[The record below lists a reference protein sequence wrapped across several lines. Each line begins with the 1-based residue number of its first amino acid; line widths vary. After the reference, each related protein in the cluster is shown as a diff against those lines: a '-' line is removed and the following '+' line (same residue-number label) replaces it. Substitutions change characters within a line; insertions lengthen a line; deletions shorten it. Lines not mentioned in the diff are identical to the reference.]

1 MMLRVNLMK
10 TPRLLSPMLNFLR
23 SRTALMAFA
32 VLFASL
38 LLSADAFAQSG
49 GIKGKVRNVR
59 GGGIPNAAVTVRQGG
74 KDVKTARAD
83 SKGNFT
89 LSGLAAGDY
98 NVVFEADGYA
108 TGLLSNVEVKN
119 KVRDLGSRLIL
130 SVDQG
135 SQVIIRGSVFYRE
148 GASLAG
154 AKVELHRINAD
165 GSTNKISTAYT
176 TGFGEFTFRPPKS
189 DTTYRVIAESK
200 GVTGSKDISV
210 DNPAI
215 YRTAITLDLPMP
227 K

>member
-1 MMLRVNLMK
+1 MPKFFNSRA
-10 TPRLLSPMLNFLR
+10 LL
-23 SRTALMAFA
+23 TAFA
-32 VLFASL
+32 VVFAGL
-38 LLSADAFAQSG
+38 LLSADALAQSG
-49 GIKGKVRNVR
+49 GIKGKVRNMR
-59 GGGIPNAAVTVRQGG
+59 GSGIPNAVVTVRRDG
-74 KDVKTARAD
+74 KEVKTARAD
-83 SKGNFT
+83 SKGSFT
-89 LSGLAAGDY
+89 LSGLDSGTY

-108 TGLLSNVEVKN
+108 SGLLSNVEVKD

-148 GASLAG
+148 GASLGG
-154 AKVELHRINAD
+154 AKVELHRLNSD

-189 DTTYRVIAESK
+189 ATTYRVIAESK
-200 GVTGSKDISV
+200 GVKASKDITV

-215 YRTAITLDLPMP
+215 YRTALTLDLAIP